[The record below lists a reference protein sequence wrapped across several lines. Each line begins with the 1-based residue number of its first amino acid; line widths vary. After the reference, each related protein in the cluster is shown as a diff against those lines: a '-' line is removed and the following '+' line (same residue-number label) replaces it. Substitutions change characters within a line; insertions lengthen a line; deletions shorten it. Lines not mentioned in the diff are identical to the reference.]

1 MPFRHFRHF
10 RHAHSYILQEIWNLC
25 YNWGAYGQGKG
36 RTHQEEAMT
45 RLNEQELRR
54 LIQGGETN
62 MVELKAAAP
71 RPVEMAERLCGMANA
86 QGGVIIIGVEDTKHK
101 IIGVPDD
108 RLAMTIDTVLR
119 AARQNVKPALVLE
132 PPEPETYEVDG
143 KRLVVAAVSPSRGPV
158 YQSGGVF
165 WVRRGTHTVPLDAS
179 ELLELMGDRGL
190 LEWERHAARGS
201 TMEDIDMEKVETH
214 LARRSMRDRQPGR
227 FEDLERTLVGM
238 GCAAVS
244 SGGDVVPTHAG
255 LLFFGRNPQQYIIQ
269 AEVVCVLFR
278 ETIGASR
285 YADRRIVTG
294 TLQELIDGAEAFLDR
309 YIAVGARVEGWKRID
324 IPEYSIEVLR
334 EAIINAVVHRDYNKR
349 GESIRVFYYPDR
361 VEVHSPGLLLPG
373 ITVEQMER
381 GEVQSKLRNP
391 ILAGLLRDIPGYM
404 ERIGSGIRFMLDE
417 TKRLGLPAPRF
428 RETGEFI
435 VTFQK
440 APELMPP
447 QVRPQSQ
454 ETLWGDDG
462 LIQTKVPEPDIPDER
477 EERLRKAIAY
487 VHEHGSITNK
497 VYRELTG
504 ISDRTAHRDLELLL
518 ERGRLRGI
526 GQRAA
531 RRYVLA

>member
-1 MPFRHFRHF
+1 M
-10 RHAHSYILQEIWNLC
+10 
-25 YNWGAYGQGKG
+25 
-36 RTHQEEAMT
+36 
-45 RLNEQELRR
+45 
-54 LIQGGETN
+54 
-62 MVELKAAAP
+62 
-71 RPVEMAERLCGMANA
+71 
-86 QGGVIIIGVEDTKHK
+86 
-101 IIGVPDD
+101 
-108 RLAMTIDTVLR
+108 
-119 AARQNVKPALVLE
+119 
-132 PPEPETYEVDG
+132 
-143 KRLVVAAVSPSRGPV
+143 
-158 YQSGGVF
+158 
-165 WVRRGTHTVPLDAS
+165 
-179 ELLELMGDRGL
+179 
-190 LEWERHAARGS
+190 
-201 TMEDIDMEKVETH
+201 
-214 LARRSMRDRQPGR
+214 
-227 FEDLERTLVGM
+227 
-238 GCAAVS
+238 
-244 SGGDVVPTHAG
+244 
-255 LLFFGRNPQQYIIQ
+255 
-269 AEVVCVLFR
+269 CVLFR
-278 ETIGASR
+278 ETVGASR

-334 EAIINAVVHRDYNKR
+334 EAVINAVVHRDYNKR
-349 GESIRVFYYPDR
+349 GESIRVYYYPDR

-417 TKRLGLPAPRF
+417 TKRLGLPVPGF

-435 VTFQK
+435 VTFHK

-447 QVRPQSQ
+447 QVQKQSQ

-462 LIQTKVPEPDIPDER
+462 LIQPKVPEPGIPDER
-477 EERLRKAIAY
+477 EERLGKAIEY

-504 ISDRTAHRDLELLL
+504 VSDRTAHRDLELLL
-518 ERGRLRGI
+518 ERGRLRGV